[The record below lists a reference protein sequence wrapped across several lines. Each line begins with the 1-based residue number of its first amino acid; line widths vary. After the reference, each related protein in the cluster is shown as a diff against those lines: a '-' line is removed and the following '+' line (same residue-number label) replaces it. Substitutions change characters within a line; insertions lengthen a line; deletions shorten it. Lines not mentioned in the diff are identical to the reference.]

1 MVTKTTWLDE
11 ESLSLGTPSVV
22 VVDPQFDAYRD
33 LAASAR
39 SGRIG
44 LHFRSSGAQ
53 ALKLARRLEIDAWLV
68 ATELDDMT
76 GQDFLD
82 LLGDV
87 RADAKVAMIVP
98 AVGGDSVACEAG
110 ADLVLEQP
118 ITMAD
123 LEDLLGLPAPER
135 SRRLVAKGF
144 ASGSWAALPVSVG
157 AAVVAIAVLMIG

>member
-1 MVTKTTWLDE
+1 MVIKASWNE
-11 ESLSLGTPSVV
+11 EEIIRSTPNVV

-53 ALKLARRLEIDAWLV
+53 AMKLARHLEIDAWLV
-68 ATELDDMT
+68 AADLDDMS
-76 GQDFLD
+76 GEDFVE
-82 LLGDV
+82 LLAGFRGDS
-87 RADAKVAMIVP
+87 KVAMIAP
-98 AVGGDSVACEAG
+98 VGGGERAARETT

-118 ITMAD
+118 ISVTD
-123 LEDLLGLPAPER
+123 LEELLGLPAPER
-135 SRRLVAKGF
+135 SRRLAARGF
-144 ASGSWAALPVSVG
+144 AGSWAALPVSVG